1 MRVLKTPD
9 AFKAFLRQVEE
20 TNFET
25 NTTAAGT
32 LTIQQTTRNKLRAEG
47 VEALREDLIDLYGD
61 EFDIVT
67 TKEGIIIIAELEDGQ
82 LFSWEIKNTI
92 KALDYNPYFE
102 ADKYDNELSV
112 KANRAA
118 QREAEKAQR
127 IKLLEE
133 KRARKL
139 AKLEAI
145 NNQSSTK

>member
-82 LFSWEIKNTI
+82 LFS
-92 KALDYNPYFE
+92 
-102 ADKYDNELSV
+102 
-112 KANRAA
+112 
-118 QREAEKAQR
+118 
-127 IKLLEE
+127 
-133 KRARKL
+133 
-139 AKLEAI
+139 
-145 NNQSSTK
+145 

>member
-1 MRVLKTPD
+1 
-9 AFKAFLRQVEE
+9 
-20 TNFET
+20 
-25 NTTAAGT
+25 
-32 LTIQQTTRNKLRAEG
+32 
-47 VEALREDLIDLYGD
+47 
-61 EFDIVT
+61 
-67 TKEGIIIIAELEDGQ
+67 
-82 LFSWEIKNTI
+82 
-92 KALDYNPYFE
+92 LDYNPYFE